1 MINLVQTL
9 LFTTSAIYNLRP
21 MAKQKN
27 VEEKIKEAIEQIRPS
42 LQLDGGDAHF
52 VDFDAKSG
60 VLKVELM
67 GHCAH
72 CPMSTITLKQG
83 IEAEIKRQVPEVKE
97 VRAVQ
102 M

>member
-1 MINLVQTL
+1 
-9 LFTTSAIYNLRP
+9 
-21 MAKQKN
+21 MAKPINAEK
-27 VEEKIKEAIEQIRPS
+27 KIKEAIEQIRPS
-42 LQLDGGDAHF
+42 LQMDGGDVHF
-52 VDFDAKSG
+52 VNFDEPSG

-72 CPMSTITLKQG
+72 CPMSSITLKQG
-83 IEAEIKRQVPEVKE
+83 IEAEIKKTVKEVKE

>member
-1 MINLVQTL
+1 MVKKINKKIKE
-9 LFTTSAIYNLRP
+9 SNA
-21 MAKQKN
+21 
-27 VEEKIKEAIEQIRPS
+27 EEKIKKVLETVRPS
-42 LQLDGGDAHF
+42 LQMDGGDVNF

-72 CPMSTITLKQG
+72 CPMSSITLKQG
-83 IEAEIKRQVPEVKE
+83 IEEEIKKIVPEVKE
-97 VRAVQ
+97 VKAIQ

>member
-1 MINLVQTL
+1 MVK
-9 LFTTSAIYNLRP
+9 R
-21 MAKQKN
+21 
-27 VEEKIKEAIEQIRPS
+27 KIKTPASVLGKIKNILEKIRPS
-42 LQLDGGDAHF
+42 LQMDGGDVNF
-52 VDFDAKSG
+52 VDFDVKSG

-72 CPMSTITLKQG
+72 CPMSAITLKQG
-83 IEAEIKRQVPEVKE
+83 IEAEIKKEVKEVKE

>member
-1 MINLVQTL
+1 MT
-9 LFTTSAIYNLRP
+9 
-21 MAKQKN
+21 KQKN
-27 VEEKIKEAIEQIRPS
+27 IVEKIKKEIEKIRPA
-42 LQLDGGDAHF
+42 LQMDGGDVQF
-52 VDFDAKSG
+52 VNFDEKTG

-72 CPMSTITLKQG
+72 CPMSSITLKQG
-83 IEAEIKRQVPEVKE
+83 IEEDMKKAVKEVKE

>member
-1 MINLVQTL
+1 MVKKIDKKV
-9 LFTTSAIYNLRP
+9 
-21 MAKQKN
+21 KKN
-27 VEEKIKEAIEQIRPS
+27 NIEADIKKVLEKVRPS
-42 LQLDGGDAHF
+42 LQMDGGDVHF
-52 VDFDAKSG
+52 IGFDEKSG

-83 IEAEIKRQVPEVKE
+83 IEAEIKAAVKEVKE

>member
-1 MINLVQTL
+1 MV
-9 LFTTSAIYNLRP
+9 
-21 MAKQKN
+21 KQNN
-27 VEEKIKEAIEQIRPS
+27 VESKIKKAIEKVRPS
-42 LQLDGGDAHF
+42 LLMDGGDLQF
-52 VDFDAKSG
+52 VNFDGKSG

-72 CPMSTITLKQG
+72 CPMSQITLKQG
-83 IEAEIKRQVPEVKE
+83 IEAEIMKAVKEVKE